1 MDLSLIREI
10 KEAAYLSTKKTHR
23 YRPILRYMY
32 EQHRIFNNDVLPI
45 EIFTHLK
52 QFPEFGDY
60 TLEEQDAD
68 LAVLVEN
75 NNLVLNQNNTDAVTL
90 EELVKNR
97 KTYSLTDYT
106 IEFEKML
113 IFMEKRLHRIRG
125 GSLDKNLTERLHHAL
140 MKLNGFSVQTDLDAT
155 TLVQLYEAWDELF
168 ERFTKLDNDASD
180 YLNHISGDKLDSK
193 METGAFIVFKN
204 QFRSYLTDF
213 MVELNR
219 NSPAII
225 DIITRISEK
234 KIQNIILQL
243 VRYKKNIP
251 TTTVVSDKEYFDT
264 FFDVWTGIRNWFL
277 ASDTKPS
284 KAFHLE
290 VRTRDAISKMSK
302 LAHFHAE
309 RQFVKKSRVTEFLRL
324 ADMAYES
331 GNLEEAHKVF
341 SYLFGFEGIQH
352 FKVARKPSDRNDGT
366 VWDFDPDEIDV
377 TYRIRPPSDRTIKQ
391 NLKVSKVSQESLEL
405 QRLFEERL
413 AYEESV
419 LKTLVEQPCVVLKDL
434 DKGVEPFVRK
444 ALLDW
449 ISAALLNP
457 VGYGIYEGTTE
468 LGVKFKLHRISN
480 DIIELH
486 CSDGILF
493 LPDFEMTFTEVKTR
507 EKAVEGVT

>member
-1 MDLSLIREI
+1 MDLSLTRAI
-10 KEAAYLSTKKTHR
+10 KEASYLSTQKTHR

-32 EQHRIFNNDVLPI
+32 EQHRIFNNEVLPI

-68 LAVLVEN
+68 LSVLVEN
-75 NNLVLNQNNTDAVTL
+75 NNLVLNQDNTDAVTL
-90 EELVKNR
+90 EELIRNR
-97 KTYSLTDYT
+97 KTYSLTEYT

-113 IFMEKRLHRIRG
+113 IFMEKKLHRIRG
-125 GSLDKNLTERLHHAL
+125 GSLDKKLTEHLYNAL
-140 MKLNGFSVQTDLDAT
+140 VKLNGFSMQTELDSSS
-155 TLVQLYEAWDELF
+155 LVQLYEAWEELF

-193 METGAFIVFKN
+193 METDAFIVFKN
-204 QFRSYLTDF
+204 QFCSYLTDF

-225 DIITRISEK
+225 NIITHISEK
-234 KIQNIILQL
+234 KIQNIVMQL
-243 VRYKKNIP
+243 VRHKKNMP
-251 TTTVVSDKEYFDT
+251 TTTVVSDKEYSDT

-277 ASDTKPS
+277 ASDTKSS
-284 KAFHLE
+284 KAFQLE

-302 LAHFHAE
+302 LAHFYAE

-324 ADMAYES
+324 ADMIHES
-331 GNLEEAHKVF
+331 GNLEEAHQVF

-352 FKVARKPSDRNDGT
+352 FKVARKPSEKNDGT
-366 VWDFDPDEIDV
+366 VWDFDPDELDV
-377 TYRIRPPSDRTIKQ
+377 TYRIRPPSERTIKQ
-391 NLKVSKVSQESLEL
+391 NLKVSKVSQEALEQ
-405 QRLFEERL
+405 QRLLAERL
-413 AYEESV
+413 TYEETV
-419 LKTLVEQPCVVLKDL
+419 LKAIVEQPCLILKDL
-434 DKGVEPFVRK
+434 ETRVEPFVRK

-468 LGVKFKLHRISN
+468 LGVKFKLHKVSN

-486 CSDGILF
+486 CLDGILF
-493 LPDFEMTFTEVKTR
+493 LPDFQMTFTEVKTR
-507 EKAVEGVT
+507 EKVVSGVS

>member
-1 MDLSLIREI
+1 
-10 KEAAYLSTKKTHR
+10 
-23 YRPILRYMY
+23 
-32 EQHRIFNNDVLPI
+32 
-45 EIFTHLK
+45 
-52 QFPEFGDY
+52 
-60 TLEEQDAD
+60 
-68 LAVLVEN
+68 
-75 NNLVLNQNNTDAVTL
+75 
-90 EELVKNR
+90 
-97 KTYSLTDYT
+97 
-106 IEFEKML
+106 
-113 IFMEKRLHRIRG
+113 
-125 GSLDKNLTERLHHAL
+125 
-140 MKLNGFSVQTDLDAT
+140 
-155 TLVQLYEAWDELF
+155 
-168 ERFTKLDNDASD
+168 
-180 YLNHISGDKLDSK
+180 LNHISGDKLDSM
-193 METGAFIVFKN
+193 METDAFIVFKN

-219 NSPAII
+219 NSPVII
-225 DIITRISEK
+225 NIITRISEK
-234 KIQNIILQL
+234 KIQNIIWQL
-243 VRYKKNIP
+243 VRHKKNIP
-251 TTTVVSDKEYFDT
+251 TTMVVSDEEYFDT

-277 ASDTKPS
+277 ESDTKPS

-309 RQFVKKSRVTEFLRL
+309 RQFVKKSRVTDFLRL
-324 ADMAYES
+324 ADMAHES

-377 TYRIRPPSDRTIKQ
+377 TYRIRPPSDRTTKQ
-391 NLKVSKVSQESLEL
+391 NLKVPKVSQESLEL
-405 QRLFEERL
+405 QRLFEKRL

-434 DKGVEPFVRK
+434 DIGVEPFVRK

-493 LPDFEMTFTEVKTR
+493 LPDFEMTFTEVKTH